1 MNGQQISLLLIQATM
16 SLVVLG
22 YLLVL
27 LLKRREERDK
37 FRLYAIRDKIIY
49 LAATG
54 ELPQDGMVFKVFY
67 NAVNASISEASA
79 LTVASLVQASMK
91 AKTAVQQAKRERLME
106 AIQGSSPG
114 TREAVE
120 EFVTTMM
127 DIVYS
132 NSLALRAFVCC
143 IKLVRGLAV
152 SLADGLKSA
161 MGARRPQAYETYTYW
176 RDLHD
181 RVYPVQLATLSQ

>member
-16 SLVVLG
+16 SLVVLV
-22 YLLVL
+22 YLFVL
-27 LLKRREERDK
+27 LLKRREERDQFK
-37 FRLYAIRDKIIY
+37 LYAIRDKIIY

-54 ELPQDGMVFKVFY
+54 ELSQDGMIFKVFY
-67 NAVNASISEASA
+67 SAVNASISEASK
-79 LTVASLVQASMK
+79 LTVASLIHASMK
-91 AKTAVQQAKRERLME
+91 AKDAVEGAKRERLME
-106 AIQGSSPG
+106 AIQRSSPG

-132 NSLALRAFVCC
+132 NSLTLRAFVFC
-143 IKLVRGLAV
+143 IRLVRGLAT
-152 SLADGLKSA
+152 SLAGGLRTA
-161 MGARRPQAYETYTYW
+161 VGMRRPQAYETYIYW

-181 RVYPVQLATLSQ
+181 HVCPVV